1 LRRGVLKGESVHARG
16 RANAAP
22 RAQPGRP
29 SVDDIPLPDGN
40 DDAVGIVPTVYVPL
54 SLASLQAADVLVRT
68 SLPPRSALRD
78 VRRAIATVDP
88 ELSVE
93 ASVLQDSIERFW
105 TAWPRLVVIVA
116 GSFTGVGL
124 VLVLVGVFGV
134 LSYSIAQLA
143 REIGIRM
150 ALGASPA
157 QIGRQVLGRGVR
169 WAVLG
174 IALGVVATL
183 AVLAVARNQLWGLGT
198 LDASLLGAVA
208 TAVLLVGV
216 GTSWIPARRAMRVDP
231 VTVLRAE

>member
-1 LRRGVLKGESVHARG
+1 
-16 RANAAP
+16 
-22 RAQPGRP
+22 
-29 SVDDIPLPDGN
+29 
-40 DDAVGIVPTVYVPL
+40 VYVPL